1 MMSSLRDVSGD
12 YYTGARRVSI
22 PFVWSHLGVG
32 DVWGRDGRGTC
43 GDDLFKF
50 VAILLSYD
58 NMVKNDFT
66 SMVLEGVVPA

>member
-1 MMSSLRDVSGD
+1 MFLLLVLIIQEQSAFPYLL
-12 YYTGARRVSI
+12 Y
-22 PFVWSHLGVG
+22 GVP
-32 DVWGRDGRGTC
+32 WELGTC

-66 SMVLEGVVPA
+66 SMVLEGVVPS